1 MPDTIELR
9 IESYSSID
17 IGKVVAYVTAPKRLL
32 SVFENESAEYR
43 NRIEYDVGTIFDMQ
57 EFLEH
62 DCASE
67 CPIRAEETVCNYSDL
82 WLFEDEETQRVVHY
96 MLCQLLRLWQEE
108 YEDQK
113 FTIELDE

>member
-9 IESYSSID
+9 IGRYSVNQTD
-17 IGKVVAYVTAPKRLL
+17 KAVAYVTAPKVLL
-32 SVFENESAEYR
+32 AAFVDHPAESR
-43 NRIEYDVGTIFDMQ
+43 NLLEYDAGTIFDIQ

-62 DCASE
+62 NCVSE
-67 CPIRAEETVCNYSDL
+67 CSISAGDTVCLYSDL
-82 WLFEDEETQRVVHY
+82 WTFEDEETQRVVHY

-113 FTIELDE
+113 FTIELD

>member
-9 IESYSSID
+9 IERYSVNNTD
-17 IGKVVAYVTAPKRLL
+17 KAVAYVKSRRVLL
-32 SVFENESAEYR
+32 GAFAYHSAEHR
-43 NRIEYDVGTIFDMQ
+43 NGIEYDAGTIFDIQ
-57 EFLEH
+57 KFLEH
-62 DCASE
+62 NCVSE
-67 CPIRAEETVCNYSDL
+67 CLISAEETVCIYSDL
-82 WLFEDEETQRVVHY
+82 WLFEDEEIQRVVHY

>member
-9 IESYSSID
+9 IERYSSKCTD
-17 IGKVVAYVTAPKRLL
+17 KAVAYVTAAKRLL
-32 SVFENESAEYR
+32 RAFENESAEYR
-43 NRIEYDVGTIFDMQ
+43 NLIAHDAGTIFDIQ

-62 DCASE
+62 DCTVE
-67 CPIRAEETVCNYSDL
+67 CPIRAEETVCNYTDL

>member
-1 MPDTIELR
+1 MSETIELR
-9 IESYSSID
+9 IERYSSKYAD
-17 IGKVVAYVTAPKRLL
+17 KALAYVTAPRVLL
-32 SVFENESAEYR
+32 AAFADHPAKHR
-43 NRIEYDVGTIFDMQ
+43 NRLEYDAGTIREIQ

-67 CPIRAEETVCNYSDL
+67 CLIRAEETMCGYSDL

-108 YEDQK
+108 YENQK

>member
-9 IESYSSID
+9 IESYLSKFTD
-17 IGKVVAYVTAPKRLL
+17 RVVAYLTAPRGLL
-32 SVFENESAEYR
+32 KAFDDESASVR
-43 NRIEYDVGTIFDMQ
+43 NLTEYDAGTIFDIQ
-57 EFLEH
+57 KFLEH
-62 DCASE
+62 NCVSE
-67 CPIRAEETVCNYSDL
+67 CLISAEETVCLYSDL
-82 WLFEDEETQRVVHY
+82 WLFEDEEIQRVVHY